1 MTHLQAVEV
10 FPLAWQQAR
19 LGYEE
24 FVLVS
29 NRALVLAFFQSL
41 DASHKILSAIDK
53 EVG

>member
-1 MTHLQAVEV
+1 LQTVEV
-10 FPLAWQQAR
+10 SPLDHRAAYLEGR
-19 LGYEE
+19 E

-29 NRALVLAFFQSL
+29 HERLVLAFFQSL